1 MVSEKTIKL
10 IQYPYTQE
18 TKAKRMKIMAYDV
31 VIIGGGPAGLTAG
44 IYTRRAML
52 NTVLI
57 EKMGIGGQIIV
68 TDLVENFPGFLE
80 ISGADLAMKFEEH
93 ARKFGL
99 ETKSMAEVS
108 GIEDKGQTKTVKTTE
123 GDLEA
128 KAVIIA
134 TGTTPRKLGAKG
146 ELGFIGKGVS
156 YCATCDGFF
165 FRDKVVVVVGGGDS
179 AITEAIFL
187 TKMAKKVY
195 VVHRRDKLRA
205 EKINQ
210 EHAFANPKI
219 SFVWDSVVEEI
230 AGKNVVEKVIVRNVK
245 TNATLELKTDGVF
258 IYVGLI
264 PNTAFANVK
273 KDEWGFII
281 ANDKM
286 ETSVRGIFAAGDC
299 RVTPLRQIATAVG
312 DGAIAAVSAERYIE
326 ELSG

>member
-1 MVSEKTIKL
+1 
-10 IQYPYTQE
+10 
-18 TKAKRMKIMAYDV
+18 MAYDV

-44 IYTRRAML
+44 IYTKRAML
-52 NTVLI
+52 KAVLL
-57 EKMGIGGQIIV
+57 EKIGIGGQIIV

-99 ETKSMAEVS
+99 ETKSMTEVS
-108 GIEDKGQTKTVKTTE
+108 GIEDKGNIKIVKTTE
-123 GDLEA
+123 GDIEA

-134 TGTTPRKLGAKG
+134 TGTTPRRLGAQG
-146 ELGFIGKGVS
+146 ELDFTGKGVS

-230 AGKNVVEKVIVRNVK
+230 AGKNVVEKAIIRNVK
-245 TNATLELKTDGVF
+245 TNATSEIKTDGVF

-273 KDEWGFII
+273 KDE
-281 ANDKM
+281 
-286 ETSVRGIFAAGDC
+286 
-299 RVTPLRQIATAVG
+299 
-312 DGAIAAVSAERYIE
+312 
-326 ELSG
+326 

>member
-1 MVSEKTIKL
+1 MV
-10 IQYPYTQE
+10 
-18 TKAKRMKIMAYDV
+18 YDV
-31 VIIGGGPAGLTAG
+31 IIIGGGPAGLTAG
-44 IYTRRAML
+44 IYVKRAML
-52 NTVLI
+52 NALLL
-57 EKMGIGGQIIV
+57 EKTGVGGQIII

-80 ISGADLAMKFEEH
+80 ISGADLARKFEEQ
-93 ARKFGL
+93 AMKFGL
-99 ETKSMAEVS
+99 ETKSMVEVS
-108 GIEDKGQTKTVKTTE
+108 GIEDKEKIKIVKTPE
-123 GDLEA
+123 GDFEA

-134 TGTTPRKLGAKG
+134 SGTTPRKLGAKG
-146 ELGFIGKGVS
+146 EIEFTGRGVS

-187 TKMAKKVY
+187 TKMAKKVI

-230 AGKNVVEKVIVRNVK
+230 GGKNIVEKVIVRNVK
-245 TNATLELKTDGVF
+245 TNALTELKTDGVF

-312 DGAIAAVSAERYIE
+312 DGAIAAVSAEKYIE
-326 ELSG
+326 EV

>member
-1 MVSEKTIKL
+1 
-10 IQYPYTQE
+10 
-18 TKAKRMKIMAYDV
+18 MAYDV

-44 IYTRRAML
+44 IYTKRAML
-52 NTVLI
+52 KAVLL
-57 EKMGIGGQIIV
+57 EKIGIGGQIIV

-108 GIEDKGQTKTVKTTE
+108 GIEDKGKTKTVKTME
-123 GDLEA
+123 GDIEA

-134 TGTTPRKLGAKG
+134 TGTTPRKLCAKG

-187 TKMAKKVY
+187 TRMAKKVY

-245 TNATLELKTDGVF
+245 TNAISEIKTDGVF

-286 ETSVRGIFAAGDC
+286 ETSARGIFVAGDC

-326 ELSG
+326 ELSA

>member
-1 MVSEKTIKL
+1 
-10 IQYPYTQE
+10 
-18 TKAKRMKIMAYDV
+18 MAYDV

-44 IYTRRAML
+44 IYTKRAML
-52 NTVLI
+52 KALLL
-57 EKMGIGGQIIV
+57 EKIGIGGQIIV

-108 GIEDKGQTKTVKTTE
+108 GIEDKGNTKIVKTTE
-123 GDLEA
+123 GDIEA

-146 ELGFIGKGVS
+146 ELDFTGKGVS

-230 AGKNVVEKVIVRNVK
+230 AGKNVVEKVIIRNVK
-245 TNATLELKTDGVF
+245 TNATSEIKTDGVF

-286 ETSVRGIFAAGDC
+286 ETSARGIFVAGDC

-326 ELSG
+326 ELSA